1 MSVAVDAIV
10 LIKLRERQ
18 GESVGVRELADL
30 MLVDDLVVEESLNRL
45 EASGAA
51 KVQRVAGTPFWGA
64 ALPAQAWGDGSCA

>member
-30 MLVDDLVVEESLNRL
+30 MQVDDLVVEESLDRL
-45 EASGAA
+45 EAGGAV
-51 KVQRVAGTPFWGA
+51 KVNRVAGMPFWGA
-64 ALPAQAWGDGSCA
+64 ALPATAWGDGTCA